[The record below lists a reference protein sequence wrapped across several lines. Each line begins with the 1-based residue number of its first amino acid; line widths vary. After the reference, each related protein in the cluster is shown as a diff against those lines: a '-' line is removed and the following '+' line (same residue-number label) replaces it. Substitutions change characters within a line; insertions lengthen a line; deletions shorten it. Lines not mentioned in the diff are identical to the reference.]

1 MSYDKTQNEI
11 LSSKIK
17 EHIGLEISPVAV
29 KLFIDKS
36 EIPEEISKVDGNEHR
51 HCEMV
56 QKANKGDIFYAT
68 AAELQGC
75 KGGVGALG
83 LMEMPEPIKT
93 GAMHHSMGKF
103 SSRGAAKRTVDAIP
117 KIEPTMDAIAYAP
130 LENAPFD
137 PDVVIIIAKPLQAMK
152 ISQGMLYNMGGR
164 LEANFGGIQSIC
176 SDTTAGPYNTGKPNF
191 TLGCFGSRK
200 FAKVQADEIIVG
212 MNGENLSELVKA
224 LDEREPEDI

>member
-1 MSYDKTQNEI
+1 MCYNETQNEI

-17 EHIGLEISPVAV
+17 EQIDLDLSPVAV
-29 KLFIDKS
+29 KLFINKS
-36 EIPEEISKVDGNEHR
+36 EIHEGISKVEGGEHR

-56 QKANKGDIFYAT
+56 QKATQGDMFYAT
-68 AAELQGC
+68 SAELQGC

-83 LMEMPEPIKT
+83 LMDMPEPIKT

-103 SSRGAAKRTVDAIP
+103 STRGAAKRTVDAIP
-117 KIEPTMDAIAYAP
+117 KIEPIMDAIAYAP

-137 PDVVIIIAKPLQAMK
+137 PDVVLIIAKPLQAMK
-152 ISQGMLYNMGGR
+152 ISQGMLYTMGGR

-176 SDTTAGPYNTGKPNF
+176 SDTTAGPYTTGKPNF
-191 TLGCFGSRK
+191 TLGCYGSRK

-224 LDEREPEDI
+224 LEERESEDL